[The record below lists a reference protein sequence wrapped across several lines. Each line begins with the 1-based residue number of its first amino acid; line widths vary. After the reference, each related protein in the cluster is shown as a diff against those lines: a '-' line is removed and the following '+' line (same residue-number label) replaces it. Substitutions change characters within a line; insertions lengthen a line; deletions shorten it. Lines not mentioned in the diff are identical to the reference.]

1 MTEPNNSRGR
11 RANRRKDAP
20 EGTTGSPAG
29 AQPAEGTPMPRP
41 LPWQAKVPGLRIIVS
56 PERWA
61 EAEQLAMMQ
70 TGPAEPVVAT
80 SSIVDS
86 YESTQVRGE
95 ATPWSRPGSALR
107 VNSRAA
113 RHGFYAPRE
122 SGAPSTTKQAEVLQT
137 ALLAPPTG
145 AEGVVNG
152 RDHLSKSTISYD
164 PITAY
169 NAKPKG
175 QISSPNV
182 LVVGDVGG
190 GKSASTKCIFVLRPL
205 VLRQRRAIVF
215 DKKDRN
221 GEGEYAEVTRFM
233 GAEPL
238 KFSAEGSSTRLNLLD
253 PAVVAAGGIIGQAD
267 LLLAVTRVV
276 RGDKPADEWEENAAR
291 SALRHL
297 LADFEDIGRT
307 PTAADLL
314 PYLGRV
320 PGESD
325 MSAEAKERYHQHGLT
340 MRLALENLLDGFG
353 GIFDG
358 ETSANVNLDH
368 KLTTFDISQ
377 LQNEGPA
384 VPVIMAIGHM
394 WMLGRATRDR
404 GWRTNVIY
412 EEGWNLIG
420 GPSARL
426 VNSNVRLARGLG
438 FSNIFVIQKGSTIP
452 KGSEGYSVVQEAQT
466 LYAFRHSRSDDAE
479 WVREA
484 FDLDPESTRTLEH
497 LETGHA
503 ILKIGDRPETHL
515 EVQRSRWEERMTN
528 TDEGLAGTVSE

>member
-1 MTEPNNSRGR
+1 MSEPNTSRGR
-11 RANRRKDAP
+11 RARHTSEPGEA
-20 EGTTGSPAG
+20 SAQAA
-29 AQPAEGTPMPRP
+29 AQPAAEGTPAPRP
-41 LPWQAKVPGLRIIVS
+41 LPWQAKVPGLRILVS

-70 TGPAEPVVAT
+70 GSVSAADPAT
-80 SSIVDS
+80 SSSVDT
-86 YESTQVRGE
+86 YESTQTRGE

-122 SGAPSTTKQAEVLQT
+122 TGAPSTTKQAEVLQT

-152 RDHLSKSTISYD
+152 RDHLSKSLMSYD

-175 QISSPNV
+175 QVSSPNV

-205 VLRQRRAIVF
+205 ILRKRRAIVF

-291 SALRHL
+291 TALRHL
-297 LADFEDIGRT
+297 LHDFEDIGRT

-394 WMLGRATRDR
+394 WMLGRASRDR

-438 FSNIFVIQKGSTIP
+438 FSNVFVIQKGSTIP

-466 LYAFRHSRSDDAE
+466 LYAFRHSRSEDAE

-484 FDLDPESTRTLEH
+484 FDLDPESARTLEH
-497 LETGHA
+497 LETGQA
-503 ILKIGDRPETHL
+503 VFKFSDRPETRL
-515 EVQRSRWEERMTN
+515 EVIRSRWEEQMTN
-528 TDEGLAGTVSE
+528 TDEGLAGAGAE